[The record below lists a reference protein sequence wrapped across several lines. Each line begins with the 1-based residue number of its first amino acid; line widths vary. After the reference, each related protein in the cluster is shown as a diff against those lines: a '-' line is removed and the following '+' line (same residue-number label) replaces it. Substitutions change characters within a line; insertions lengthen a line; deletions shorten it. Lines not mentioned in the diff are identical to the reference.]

1 MTPNLDFFVY
11 QNQFSFFFLNFHYR
25 NFDYYFFFP
34 SLFFHC
40 FAISRTGDHSESIL
54 FFGLFLRILCFFKDI
69 MYDQLH
75 NPHNI
80 AKLHWY
86 FQSVYSCIQY
96 FTMWTFLQWEK
107 KIGASSSPYISVP
120 LVMMLE
126 TTPVHPLHCE
136 CACDSQK
143 TLKSTQ

>member
-11 QNQFSFFFLNFHYR
+11 QNRFSFFFLISTTEISTTT
-25 NFDYYFFFP
+25 FFFQP
-34 SLFFHC
+34 FFSLLCHLKDWRSQW
-40 FAISRTGDHSESIL
+40 IYT

>member
-11 QNQFSFFFLNFHYR
+11 QNRFSFFFKFPLQKFR
-25 NFDYYFFFP
+25 LLLFFS

-54 FFGLFLRILCFFKDI
+54 FLVFFSVFSVFFKDI